1 MTHLRVCAHPG
12 CWTLVPTSRRRC
24 PTHEAEANRQ
34 REEAEG
40 LAVRDWVAIGEE
52 EQGLVRRIREETG
65 DDEELVD
72 YMLRVFRAESE
83 STRTRVEAASWLA
96 DRGFGPRR
104 GTHSIIAPLGGC
116 GELGLRPRSTP
127 RPAS

>member
-65 DDEELVD
+65 G
-72 YMLRVFRAESE
+72 R
-83 STRTRVEAASWLA
+83 
-96 DRGFGPRR
+96 
-104 GTHSIIAPLGGC
+104 
-116 GELGLRPRSTP
+116 
-127 RPAS
+127 